1 MEPKYEL
8 EEGEAGYHG
17 LDDADDTS
25 IDPDIALSYL
35 DEKVQSVLGHFQKDF
50 EGGVSAENLGAK
62 FGGYGSFLP
71 THQRSPSVLSQPKS
85 PPRFHSH
92 NMPGSPKHLV
102 TESAPQNSLGLPN
115 APLSQK
121 NGVAVSGNSHSLLA
135 LRGAPGDGSVRKG
148 PRLPSAQVAE
158 KCLAKDEPYLNKSV
172 TSTDQRTLKVRIKVH
187 PHKTTQKNAAIYSG
201 LGLSSPSSMESS
213 PVESGEMSPD
223 SQEACDESPGSIL
236 QVMTSFP
243 VAGDL
248 LLSPLHDHLLAL
260 SRNGSNLGCGKLV
273 AARKNGHNNS
283 SISTDA
289 STSSLGNANELK
301 GKKVNSISQ
310 SENFVEP
317 KNRGKIVNGH
327 DTVSCL
333 KKNLG
338 SETLEN
344 KQYLSTDLNA
354 KDLSDLGCDTGGSLK
369 GAGFASKAVRES
381 DEAMPSKKRELIS
394 GKMKDISL
402 NSDLINDESVALITG
417 QGGSNF
423 DNRDSK
429 SNSMEKIGEHQ
440 VRGFHKD
447 NKERGG
453 SKEDRILTSITADSD
468 ISEGR
473 KDSKGAAEKLKEVNV
488 KATSHQQDKLKILD
502 TKKKTCEGKKKSV
515 GSQLSGKSASKLS
528 VKSAGSSAVIKNK
541 KNSGKDVLE
550 RTSGHKLKESKL
562 DAHREL
568 QASSDKSRLKS
579 AHTKIDN
586 QLISGKI
593 MKETSMYGIPST
605 REPIL
610 HTEEAPPAPFL
621 LIEEDWVLC
630 DKCQKWRLLP
640 QGMKPDHLPSTWVCS
655 MLNWLPGMNS
665 CDFSEDE
672 TTGALNALYVPLPE
686 NPNNL
691 QTYAGKIEGGV
702 NPASACDLSGN
713 RQNASYTAN
722 LGRKK
727 HKVKRSKNDE
737 LLAATNFKKS
747 IQGEMVK
754 GRTLVNVNQTP
765 SGSIPMRKLNDKD
778 FSEQGEH
785 VVIGDEKSR
794 KKIKREPNLSDYKDV
809 KKIKADSELASGV
822 DLGMLASTN
831 GLPTK
836 VAMKEKHKKNGYLK
850 ETKST
855 VGTGLRVSVKKQDHM
870 HDSLDNGSL
879 DIKACNERE
888 ISTKKRKFKDS
899 DHLETLQSNVAP
911 LGVSKVSIKDESSD
925 GGFKKHKKCKISQ
938 TEANESSTSK
948 SEQKPKARG
957 AVTRIILPSSRNSQ
971 ASSIVKDQQVK
982 KYKVKMKPQLT
993 LDDIDSLRKDLG
1005 CEELSTAATSS
1016 SSKVSDSRKRRANYQ
1031 VKGSPVE
1038 SVSSSPMRTY
1048 NLNSLSPTRKG
1059 GFEKDDAKCSDFGL
1073 AGSPRKSMNGN
1084 TNLLSNG
1091 SGQSR
1096 KGNSFFHAEAFDS
1109 SVIHPRD
1116 SDARDRF
1123 DTDAKLSSDVGNGH
1137 LGNSDAV
1144 MFGEHM
1150 NAASSIG
1157 RKDRLNKKLLMLHH
1171 QKTVKNS
1178 PLQSKEK
1185 DKDFGVGIKT
1195 DGEKVSDPPSDNI
1208 GLKPTKSLKED
1219 MKVND
1224 NHLESGTKFVRNS
1237 KNLGNLDAAKPG
1249 DGRRDNQ
1256 LKCEDD
1262 WSNLKFGASCN
1273 MDGKASTEQ
1282 RSILEFEAET
1292 AMRGRSTQVGS
1303 KEERSE
1309 VDLSR
1314 GDKQATLGGA
1324 SRPPSLHKGAS
1335 MDASV
1340 AGNSSKM
1347 SKAPGPVC
1355 KNGTNNSTGHPI
1367 PDRSMIKSLDAPNLS
1382 KRDASNQN
1390 ASNVLREAEELRDYA
1405 DRLKSTG
1412 FDFEYNEAYFQAAL
1426 KFLHGASLLETCS
1439 GESGKYGEANQ
1450 IQIYT
1455 NTAKLCETCA
1465 NEYQKRQEMA
1475 TAALAYKCMEVA
1487 YMRVVYCKNMSASR
1501 VWHDL
1506 QASLQMPI
1514 PLQGESPSSSASDVD
1529 NTNNQA
1535 MIDRTALSKVN
1546 GSQPGT
1552 HVIAPRNRPN
1562 FVKLLDFAKDVNAA
1576 MEASRRAQNAFGAAN
1591 IILEEAQ
1598 NLEAI
1603 SSVKQ
1608 VIDFSFQD
1616 VEELT
1621 RLVRLA
1627 IEAISRQSIGGNR

>member
-135 LRGAPGDGSVRKG
+135 LRGAPGDGSVRKE

-243 VAGDL
+243 VAGGL

-381 DEAMPSKKRELIS
+381 DEAMPSKKRELTS

-447 NKERGG
+447 NKEHGG
-453 SKEDRILTSITADSD
+453 NKEDRILTSITADSD

-672 TTGALNALYVPLPE
+672 TTAALNALYVPLPE

-850 ETKST
+850 ETKSN

-899 DHLETLQSNVAP
+899 DYLETLQSNVAP

-1084 TNLLSNG
+1084 TNSLSNG

-1157 RKDRLNKKLLMLHH
+1157 RKDRMNKKLLMLHH

-1262 WSNLKFGASCN
+1262 WSNMKFGASCN
-1273 MDGKASTEQ
+1273 MDGKAPTEQ

-1465 NEYQKRQEMA
+1465 NEYLKRQEMA

-1627 IEAISRQSIGGNR
+1627 IEAISRQIIGGNR